1 MVNLV
6 KFILLFSCFVLP
18 LQVLAQSVTP
28 AMMEQL
34 KQLPR
39 AQQEQLAKQ
48 YGIDLSELGLDTAQ
62 QDNTDTTD
70 SEQANRLKR
79 RKQQELANDKK
90 SGQEDKPKRFGLNMF
105 DETSSA
111 FAPAK
116 NLPVP
121 DNYILGPGDNL
132 LLQLFGKVNRDIKAE
147 VNRDGA
153 ISVTEMGSVQV
164 SGLRYADA
172 KKLITERIRQQ
183 LLGTDVAISMGSLR
197 TINILVA
204 GEAKFPGSYNLP
216 ALTSVTQ
223 ALFAAGGV
231 SDIGSLRNIMIQRAG
246 STVTTFDLYALL
258 LRGDARQNVHLKD
271 GDVIFVAPVSA
282 IAEVS
287 GEVHRPALYEVEA
300 TDTLVDLLNMAG
312 GAKPGAYP
320 QQAVLQRY
328 NEQNLR
334 DYLNV
339 DLTDSTQ
346 QKIITRAGDVLRIGA
361 TSPQIKNSVTLA
373 GAVARPGIHAWHQGL
388 KLTDLLGSRWSDLQR
403 TADLNYGIVLRE
415 ISPLGDVEVL
425 QFRLV
430 DAISQPHSA
439 DNIALQARDT
449 IIVFHNALQT
459 YQRSA
464 LNKYLRDKL
473 EQRFDIAVELRW
485 LNQLDIAEEGFKL
498 MSEQDELTEENLLN
512 EIDKLKAAETRL
524 YAEDISKQDQQKALK
539 ESFMQLLQNVLD
551 DPELIRLTP
560 HLTRTE
566 LLYPV
571 LEKLRIQA
579 RNGAEPQIVSVSGEV
594 LVAGDYPKAK
604 QGNVRDLID
613 AAGGLKDSAFLRR
626 AELSRAVTREDSA
639 RGVHIEHT
647 TVNLSEVLS
656 GQQNIQLSSRDR
668 LNVFSVPEWNL
679 DKTIEITGEVR
690 FPGIYAIQQGE
701 TLSDVLKRAGGV
713 TDNAFVDGA
722 LFTREQIRERETQQ
736 LKKLTEQLRSD
747 IAARSLSSETARI
760 SPEDA
765 ITMISEIEKVKP
777 VGRLVVNL
785 PLIMA
790 GDTTADLQVAEGD
803 ELHIP
808 KVNNTIAI
816 VGEVQHASSHR
827 FAANLM
833 LDDYLKLAGGFRKR
847 ADKDRVYVIRAD
859 GSVMVPE
866 SAWFSVSNNRLK
878 AGDTIVVPLDTEY
891 KDNISLWTQITQIF
905 YQSAVAIAALNSF

>member
-1 MVNLV
+1 VVNFV
-6 KFILLFSCFVLP
+6 KFLLLSIFLLVP
-18 LQVLAQSVTP
+18 LHVTAQSVTP
-28 AMMEQL
+28 AMLEQL

-48 YGIDLSELGLDTAQ
+48 YGIDLSELDSDGSKQADGNAIE
-62 QDNTDTTD
+62 

-79 RKQQELANDKK
+79 RKQQELSKEKK
-90 SGQEDKPKRFGLNMF
+90 NEQDSTPKRFGLSMF
-105 DETSSA
+105 DETTSA

-132 LLQLFGKVNRDIKAE
+132 LLQLFGKINRDIKSE

-153 ISVTEMGSVQV
+153 INITEMGSVQV
-164 SGLRYADA
+164 SGLPYAEA
-172 KKLITERIRQQ
+172 KKLISERVRQQ
-183 LLGTDVAISMGSLR
+183 LLGTDVAISMGTLR
-197 TINILVA
+197 TINVLVA

-216 ALTSVTQ
+216 ALTPVTQ

-231 SDIGSLRNIMIQRAG
+231 SEIGSLRNIVVQRSGKPAA
-246 STVTTFDLYALL
+246 TFDLYALL
-258 LRGDARQNVHLKD
+258 LNGDAKNNIHLKD
-271 GDVIFVAPVSA
+271 GDVVFIAPVSA

-287 GEVHRPALYEVEA
+287 GEVHRPALYEV
-300 TDTLVDLLNMAG
+300 TPSDTLVDLLNMAG

-328 NEQNLR
+328 NDQNLR
-334 DYLNV
+334 DYLSV
-339 DLTDSTQ
+339 DLTDTAQ
-346 QKIITRAGDVLRIGA
+346 QKIHTRAGDVLRIGA

-373 GAVARPGIHAWHQGL
+373 GAVARPGVHAWRAGL
-388 KLTDLLGSRWSDLQR
+388 RLTDLLGSRWSDLQR

-415 ISPLGDVEVL
+415 VSALGDVEVL

-430 DAISQPHSA
+430 DAITEPQSA
-439 DNIALQARDT
+439 ENIILQARDT

-459 YQRSA
+459 YQRTV

-485 LNQLDIAEEGFKL
+485 LNQLDIAEESFRL
-498 MSEQDELTEENLLN
+498 MSEQDELKEDRLLKDI
-512 EIDKLKAAETRL
+512 EQLKTADVRM
-524 YAEDISKQDQQKALK
+524 YAEDITKQDQQKALK
-539 ESFMQLLQNVLD
+539 ESFTHLLQNVLD

-579 RNGAEPQIVSVSGEV
+579 RNGAEPKIVSVSGEV
-594 LVAGDYPKAK
+594 LVEGEYPQAK
-604 QGNVRDLID
+604 DGNVRDLID

-626 AELSRAVTREDSA
+626 AELSRAVTSADTA
-639 RGVHIEHT
+639 RGVHVEHS
-647 TVNLSEVLS
+647 TVNLAEVLS
-656 GQQNIQLSSRDR
+656 GQLNIALASRDR

-679 DKTIEITGEVR
+679 DKTIELKGEVR
-690 FPGIYAIQQGE
+690 FPGVYAIQQGE
-701 TLSDVLKRAGGV
+701 KLSDVLKRAGGV
-713 TDNAFVDGA
+713 TENAFVDGA
-722 LFTREQIRERETQQ
+722 LFTREQIRERESQQ

-747 IAARSLSSETARI
+747 IAARSLSSATARI
-760 SPEDA
+760 SPEDSIA
-765 ITMISEIEKVKP
+765 MISEIEKVKP

-785 PLIMA
+785 PMIMA
-790 GDTTADLQVAEGD
+790 GDPAADLQVAEGD
-803 ELHIP
+803 VLLIP
-808 KVNNTIAI
+808 KANNTIAI

-833 LDDYLKLAGGFRKR
+833 LSDYLKLAGGFRKR

-866 SAWFSVSNNRLK
+866 SNWFSVSKNRLK

-891 KDNISLWTQITQIF
+891 KDNLSLWAQITQIF
-905 YQSAVAIAALNSF
+905 YQSAVALAAIKSF